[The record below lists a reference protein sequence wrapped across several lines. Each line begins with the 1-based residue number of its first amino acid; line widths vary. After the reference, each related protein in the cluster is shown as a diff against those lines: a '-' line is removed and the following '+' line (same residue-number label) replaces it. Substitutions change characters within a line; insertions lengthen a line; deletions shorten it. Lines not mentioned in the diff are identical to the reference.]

1 MEYELPTKHAGKAK
15 LPLIEVNWKQTQATA
30 YSELERVVFQL
41 AIRQV
46 KPKSN

>member
-15 LPLIEVNWKQTQATA
+15 LPLIEVYRKQSQATA

-46 KPKSN
+46 GPKSN